1 VPTPK
6 LRTAR
11 HAITVA
17 AAPERVYR
25 LIADVRRWPQLFSP
39 TVHTEHIGRTETE
52 ESVRIWALA
61 NGEVRDWT
69 TRRELDPAGMT
80 VAFRQQVS
88 SHPVLGMGGV
98 WQVYPDRAG
107 ARVELLHDYRIVDD
121 DEQDAAWVARA
132 VDRNSTAELGALRE
146 MAQAP
151 GELDELWLSFADSVE
166 VDGDPE
172 DVYQFL
178 ARAQDWPHR
187 LGHVARLD
195 LDEEVP
201 DVQHITMDTVAPD
214 GSVHTTSSV
223 RVCFPSTHIVY
234 KQTRMPGVL
243 TAHTGRWTIEPAQD
257 PGGPVV
263 ATAHHTVVLKPEAL
277 DTVDDVRT
285 KVRAA
290 LGGNS
295 LATLR
300 KAKEFAESRR
310 PIDQGPAQESP
321 VRRDTVER
329 VA

>member
-1 VPTPK
+1 MPTPK

-25 LIADVRRWPQLFSP
+25 LIADVRRWPQLFTP

-69 TRRELDPAGMT
+69 TRRELDPAGMM

-88 SHPVLGMGGV
+88 SHPVLGMGGI

-121 DEQDAAWVARA
+121 NEQDAAWVARA

-187 LGHVARLD
+187 LSHVASLD

-223 RVCFPSTHIVY
+223 RVCFPSSHIVY
-234 KQTRMPGVL
+234 KQTRMPEVL
-243 TAHTGRWTIEPAQD
+243 TAHTGRWTIERRDAA
-257 PGGPVV
+257 VV
-263 ATAHHTVVLKPEAL
+263 ATSHHTVVLKPEAL
-277 DTVDDVRT
+277 DAVEDVRA

-300 KAKEFAESRR
+300 KAKEFAEARR
-310 PIDQGPAQESP
+310 P
-321 VRRDTVER
+321 VER